1 MTIPLSLPPDELTDD
16 ALTDRVRVLQRK
28 NGHRYSVDDVATAWL
43 ALRAMPA
50 ARSCLDLGC
59 GIGSVLLMVADRSPS
74 TRAVGLEA
82 QAGSY
87 ALAERNIEKN
97 RLGRRVSVQYGD
109 LRDPAL
115 LDRMLQAEAAF
126 GREGGFDLVTGTPP
140 YKPLG
145 SASVSPDP
153 QRAHA
158 RVELRGG
165 VEAYLAAAARVLAAH
180 GVFVMCAQEEQAERV
195 TSGAC
200 AVQLK
205 PIYRVDVIP
214 MLERKG
220 RLFSVYAFVHEGLA
234 DGGAEALARLQASR
248 LVCEDAGAVA
258 AGAPAPASTQPLP
271 CEPLVLRDADGARTA
286 SSRELRAF
294 FGMQQDPNEPA
305 SPPLRRETRSDK
317 PRAARSTHQDSV
329 G

>member
-1 MTIPLSLPPDELTDD
+1 
-16 ALTDRVRVLQRK
+16 
-28 NGHRYSVDDVATAWL
+28 
-43 ALRAMPA
+43 
-50 ARSCLDLGC
+50 
-59 GIGSVLLMVADRSPS
+59 MVADRLPAA
-74 TRAVGLEA
+74 RAVGVEA

-87 ALAERNIEKN
+87 ALAERNVEKN

-126 GREGGFDLVTGTPP
+126 GHEGGFNLVTGTPP

-145 SASVSPDP
+145 SASISPDS

-165 VEAYLAAAARVLAAH
+165 VEAYLAAAARVLAPE
-180 GVFVMCAQEEQAERV
+180 GVFVMCAQSDQAERV

-200 AVQLK
+200 AVSLL

-214 MLERKG
+214 MRERKG
-220 RLFSVYAFVHEGLA
+220 RLFSVYAFVHA
-234 DGGAEALARLQASR
+234 ARSDAGSSVIERLREQPLQA
-248 LVCEDAGAVA
+248 A
-258 AGAPAPASTQPLP
+258 
-271 CEPLVLRDADGARTA
+271 EPVEPEVLVLRDENGARTA
-286 SSRELRAF
+286 AACALRAF
-294 FGMQQDPNEPA
+294 FGLISDPNEAP
-305 SPPLRRETRSDK
+305 SPPRRSDER
-317 PRAARSTHQDSV
+317 RAASATGTSTQENSV

>member
-1 MTIPLSLPPDELTDD
+1 MTTLPFSLPPDDLTDD
-16 ALTDRVRVLQRK
+16 ALTDRVRVLQRR

-59 GIGSVLLMVADRSPS
+59 GIGSVLLMVADRLS
-74 TRAVGLEA
+74 TVRAVGVEA

-87 ALAERNIEKN
+87 ALAERNVEKN

-115 LDRMLQAEAAF
+115 LDRILQAQAAF
-126 GREGGFDLVTGTPP
+126 GHEGGFDLVTGTPP

-145 SASVSPDP
+145 TASISPDP

-165 VEAYLAAAARVLAAH
+165 VEAYLAAASRVLAPE
-180 GVFVMCAQEEQAERV
+180 GVFVMCAQSEQAERV

-200 AVQLK
+200 AVNLL

-214 MLERKG
+214 MRERKG
-220 RLFSVYAFVHEGLA
+220 RLFSVYAFVHA
-234 DGGAEALARLQASR
+234 ARS
-248 LVCEDAGAVA
+248 DAGAAVIETLRA
-258 AGAPAPASTQPLP
+258 QAPGQATP
-271 CEPLVLRDADGARTA
+271 EVLVLRDEHGARTPEA
-286 SSRELRAF
+286 CALRAF
-294 FGMQQDPNEPA
+294 FGLISDPNEPA
-305 SPPLRRETRSDK
+305 SPPKRIDERRTASAPPAQEN
-317 PRAARSTHQDSV
+317 V

>member
-1 MTIPLSLPPDELTDD
+1 MTAPLSLPPDDLTDD
-16 ALTDRVRVLQRK
+16 ALTDRVRVLQRRS
-28 NGHRYSVDDVATAWL
+28 GHRYSVDDVATAWL
-43 ALRAMPA
+43 SLRAMPE

-59 GIGSVLLMVADRSPS
+59 GIGSVLLMVADRLPRA
-74 TRAVGLEA
+74 RAVGVEA

-87 ALAERNIEKN
+87 ALAERNIERN
-97 RLGRRVSVQYGD
+97 ALGRRVSVQYGD

-126 GREGGFDLVTGTPP
+126 GHEGGFDLVTGTPP

-145 SASVSPDP
+145 TASVSPDP

-165 VEAYLAAAARVLAAH
+165 VEAYLTAASRVLAPK
-180 GVFVMCAQEEQAERV
+180 GVFVMCAQAEQAERV

-200 AVQLK
+200 AVNLL

-214 MLERKG
+214 MRERKG
-220 RLFSVYAFVHEGLA
+220 RLFSVYAFV
-234 DGGAEALARLQASR
+234 QAG
-248 LVCEDAGAVA
+248 CPDAGASVIERLRTAPLQA
-258 AGAPAPASTQPLP
+258 AQPV
-271 CEPLVLRDADGARTA
+271 EPELLVLRDEDGARTA
-286 SSRELRAF
+286 DARALRAF
-294 FGMQQDPNEPA
+294 FGLAMDSNEPP
-305 SPPLRRETRSDK
+305 SPPRQGSAR
-317 PRAARSTHQDSV
+317 PAARAPSEPSEHGDSV

>member
-1 MTIPLSLPPDELTDD
+1 MTTLPLSLPPDDLTDD
-16 ALTDRVRVLQRK
+16 ALTDRVRVLQRR

-50 ARSCLDLGC
+50 ARSSLDLGC
-59 GIGSVLLMVADRSPS
+59 GIGSVLLMIADRLQKV
-74 TRAVGLEA
+74 RAVGVEA

-87 ALAERNIEKN
+87 ALAERNVEKN

-115 LDRMLQAEAAF
+115 LDRILQAQNAF
-126 GREGGFDLVTGTPP
+126 GHEGGFDLVTGTPP

-145 SASVSPDP
+145 TASLSPDP

-165 VEAYLAAAARVLAAH
+165 VEAYLAAAARVLAPE
-180 GVFVMCAQEEQAERV
+180 GVFVMCAQHEQAERV

-200 AVQLK
+200 AVSLL

-214 MLERKG
+214 MRERKG
-220 RLFSVYAFVHEGLA
+220 RLFSVYAFVHA
-234 DGGAEALARLQASR
+234 TRS
-248 LVCEDAGAVA
+248 DAGASIIEQLRA
-258 AGAPAPASTQPLP
+258 QPLTGT
-271 CEPLVLRDADGARTA
+271 ELGESEVLVLRDEHGARTPA
-286 SSRELRAF
+286 ACALRAY
-294 FGMQQDPNEPA
+294 FGLISDPNEPA
-305 SPPLRRETRSDK
+305 SPPKRLDDRRSASAT
-317 PRAARSTHQDSV
+317 PAAQENV